1 MKVILLR
8 DVAKIGRRFEI
19 KEVPDGY
26 ALNRLI
32 PQKDAEPATPAN
44 VKRVLERRKG
54 NVRTEEGLLEDAK
67 AVVASCTDTALSLV
81 FEANEQGHLFQAV
94 HAQDITARLK
104 ERGLKVEASQ
114 LSFSSPIKGVGEHT
128 VVLKAAGKEFIIP
141 FSVEAKAK

>member
-8 DVAKIGRRFEI
+8 DVAKIGKRFEI

-44 VKRVLERRKG
+44 IKRVLERKKG
-54 NVRTEEGLLEDAK
+54 NVRTEEGLLDDAK
-67 AVVASCTDTALSLV
+67 AIVTSCNEAPLNLA

-94 HAQDITARLK
+94 HAHDIVAALT
-104 ERGLKVEASQ
+104 ERGLKAEASQ
-114 LSFSSPIKGVGEHT
+114 LSFSNPVKATGEHT
-128 VVLKAAGKEFIIP
+128 VVLKAAGKEFAVP
-141 FSVEAKAK
+141 FVVVSKSK